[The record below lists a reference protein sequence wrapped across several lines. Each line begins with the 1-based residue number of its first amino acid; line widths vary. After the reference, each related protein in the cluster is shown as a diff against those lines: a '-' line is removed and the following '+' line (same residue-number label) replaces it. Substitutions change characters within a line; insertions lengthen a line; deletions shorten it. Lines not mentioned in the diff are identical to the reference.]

1 MSASLNAA
9 VIEPLKGATPPDQ
22 QSRQMLTRALDQA
35 LASIDRNLA
44 HFGDDFPA
52 PSSTAG
58 VYPAIGNIE
67 WTNGFWTGMLWLAY
81 EATGARRYRDVAE
94 RHVLSFHQR
103 QAEKINVNHHDLGF
117 LYSLSCVS
125 AYKLTGSAVAAE
137 AAMGAAHLLLERYQ
151 PRAGIIQAWGDLND
165 PEQSGRMI
173 IDCNLNLPLLYWAS
187 EHSGCLLYTSDAAD
201 E

>member
-67 WTNGFWTGMLWLAY
+67 WTNGFWTGMLWLA
-81 EATGARRYRDVAE
+81 
-94 RHVLSFHQR
+94 LSLIH
-103 QAEKINVNHHDLGF
+103 I
-117 LYSLSCVS
+117 
-125 AYKLTGSAVAAE
+125 
-137 AAMGAAHLLLERYQ
+137 
-151 PRAGIIQAWGDLND
+151 
-165 PEQSGRMI
+165 
-173 IDCNLNLPLLYWAS
+173 
-187 EHSGCLLYTSDAAD
+187 
-201 E
+201 